1 MTTPDSWISSEFS
14 PLGRQHC
21 PKVGCGMA
29 LFSLKIDSTVTLHY
43 QLATICWF
51 CLFIIPVLMCLLP
64 AQLVITSLTVKVNNV
79 KWTLT
84 VVMKYVLAQNVRK
97 AHVWRTHVRKRQVS
111 YMIIKIS
118 SIKDLYLSSL
128 SLRIWVKLKFW
139 GNILVLINLG
149 FN

>member
-14 PLGRQHC
+14 LLGRQHC
-21 PKVGCGMA
+21 PKVGCGRS
-29 LFSLKIDSTVTLHY
+29 LFSIKIDSRDLLHY

-97 AHVWRTHVRKRQVS
+97 AHVWRTHVRKTQVS

-118 SIKDLYLSSL
+118 SIKDLSSL
-128 SLRIWVKLKFW
+128 SSRIWVKLKYW
-139 GNILVLINLG
+139 GNILVLTNLG